1 MQQCQDHAN
10 ELWAKQQQAQGE
22 GNAYSGAVAKAKMNG
37 KKKGDKIDGPDG
49 DEITLEKDEKTPL
62 GEFILSYFDRENGQ
76 FPKGETAVLTMVEK
90 DYGEKF
96 ITPAKQFI
104 EMINNKVAE
113 VMGYRDTEME
123 PTIQQDEELG
133 DIRRLSGL

>member
-1 MQQCQDHAN
+1 MAR
-10 ELWAKQQQAQGE
+10 
-22 GNAYSGAVAKAKMNG
+22 
-37 KKKGDKIDGPDG
+37 KKGDKVDGPDG

-90 DYGEKF
+90 DYGEKY
-96 ITPAKQFI
+96 ITPAKEFI

-113 VMGYRDTEME
+113 VMGYKETEE
-123 PTIQQDEELG
+123 PQEIAR
-133 DIRRLSGL
+133 IRELSGL